1 MASPKRKP
9 TVPDKSGDD
18 RTVYREFPSA
28 SSPEAL
34 EPGKPPAKKSNP
46 QAQTLRVQA
55 TRKGKGGKTVTT
67 ITGFQ
72 EDAET
77 LATLLKQ
84 LKNHCATG
92 GTVRD
97 GELDLQGDHRPKIVQ
112 FLQKLGYPA
121 KISGG

>member
-9 TVPDKSGDD
+9 AVPDNAGND
-18 RTVYREFPSA
+18 RTVYREFSSA
-28 SSPEAL
+28 SLPEAL
-34 EPGKPPAKKSNP
+34 EPAKSTKVPDPKTQN
-46 QAQTLRVQA
+46 LRVQA
-55 TRKGKGGKTVTT
+55 TRKGKGGKTVTV

-72 EDAET
+72 VNEET

-97 GELDLQGDHRPKIVQ
+97 GELELQGDHRPKIVQ
-112 FLQKLGYPA
+112 FLQKLGYSA